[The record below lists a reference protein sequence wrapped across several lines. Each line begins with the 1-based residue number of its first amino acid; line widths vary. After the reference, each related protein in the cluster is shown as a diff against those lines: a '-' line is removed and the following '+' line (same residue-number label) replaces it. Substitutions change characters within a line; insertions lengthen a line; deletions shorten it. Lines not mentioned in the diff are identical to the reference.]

1 MVDTVKNLIDK
12 YGYYVIMALSV
23 LAIFTIIAIAMKHK
37 KSNTKISKNTIF
49 NALAPSMLLWLLVFI
64 VYTTIYVHF
73 NKILDDPNLKKTFST
88 IIILSF
94 GFSFYRMTIFID
106 HFLKKINETNMM
118 FNIEETVLQLCV
130 IIGKLIVMV
139 VVTLT
144 LLELYKV
151 NISALVAGLGIGGIA
166 VALAAQ
172 DTLANMLGYLIIV
185 LDKPFL
191 VGNRIKII
199 KYDGNIERVGL
210 RSTHL
215 RTLEG
220 NMVIIPNK
228 TIANSEI
235 ENVTGRKTIRQ
246 TENIVLEANL
256 TVQDINDFMD
266 AVRDIL
272 KNEKEVVNDYQI
284 FFDRCDAL
292 CVVFSLWYWVD
303 NLDYWDFMIIKGN
316 VNIQINL
323 YLEAHNIK
331 YAVSTNA
338 MYIKNIDN

>member
-1 MVDTVKNLIDK
+1 MSDVIKSLADK
-12 YGYYVIMALSV
+12 YGYYVLMALSV
-23 LAIFTIIAIAMKHK
+23 LAISTIITMSVKHK
-37 KSNTKISKNTIF
+37 KSYTKISKNNIF
-49 NALAPSMLLWLLVFI
+49 NALAPSMLLWLFVFI
-64 VYTTIYVHF
+64 IYTTIHVHF
-73 NKILDDPNLKKTFST
+73 NKVLTNPHIKITFST
-88 IIILSF
+88 IIIFSF

-106 HFLKKINETNMM
+106 YFLKKINKTNIM
-118 FNIEETVLQLCV
+118 FNIEETALQLCV
-130 IIGKLIVMV
+130 IIGKLIVIV
-139 VVTLT
+139 IVTLT
-144 LLELYKV
+144 LLDLYKV

-172 DTLANMLGYLIIV
+172 DTLANILGYLIIV

-191 VGNRIKII
+191 VGHRIKMI

-228 TIANSEI
+228 TIANSDI
-235 ENVTGRKTIRQ
+235 ENVTGRETIRQ
-246 TENIVLEANL
+246 TQDIVLEPTL

-266 AVRDIL
+266 AVKDIL
-272 KNEKEVVNDYQI
+272 KNEEEILNDYQI
-284 FFDRCDAL
+284 FFDRRDAV
-292 CVVFSLWYWVD
+292 CVVFTLWYWVD
-303 NLDYWDFMIIKGN
+303 NLDFWIFMKIKER
-316 VNIQINL
+316 VNIKINS
-323 YLEAHNIK
+323 YLEDKNIK